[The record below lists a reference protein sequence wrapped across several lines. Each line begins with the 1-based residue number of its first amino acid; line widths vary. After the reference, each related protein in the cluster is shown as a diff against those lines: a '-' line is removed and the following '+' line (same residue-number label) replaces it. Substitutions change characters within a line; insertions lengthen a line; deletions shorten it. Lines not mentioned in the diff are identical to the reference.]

1 MSHLSNNF
9 RLLRKRKD
17 LTQMELAEKLGVK
30 RASIGSYEED
40 RSEPRLET
48 ITKAC
53 DFFNVSIDDLVN
65 KDLSKVSENEVVI
78 DNNKL
83 RILTIAVDNENEE
96 LITFVP
102 IKASAG
108 YLTGYGDIEF
118 IGELPKFRLPFT
130 ELSREKTYRAF
141 EIAGDSMLPISSG
154 SYIICEYVTEIKNLK
169 SGYCY
174 VLVSKDEG
182 IVYKRVVNR
191 INETKE
197 FLLKSDNKEYEPY
210 SVDAKSITE
219 AWKAVGYVSFELP
232 TENNMSI
239 NELSNIVMNLQNQL
253 KNS

>member
-1 MSHLSNNF
+1 MSCLSNNIRF
-9 RLLRKRKD
+9 LRKRRD
-17 LTQMELAEKLGVK
+17 LTQMELAEELGVK

-48 ITKAC
+48 ITKVC
-53 DFFNVSIDDLVN
+53 EFFNVSIDDLIY
-65 KDLSKVSENEVVI
+65 KDLSKVSKNEVII

-83 RILTIAVDNENEE
+83 RILTIVVDSENEE

-102 IKASAG
+102 VKASAG

-118 IGELPKFRLPFT
+118 IEELPKLRLPFT

-141 EIAGDSMLPISSG
+141 EIKGDSMLPISSG

-174 VLVSKDEG
+174 VLVSQDEG
-182 IVYKRVVNR
+182 IVYKRVINR
-191 INETKE
+191 INDTKE

-210 SVDAKSITE
+210 SVDAESITE

-239 NELSNIVMNLQNQL
+239 NELSNIVINLQNQL